1 MSTVWNKIKT
11 SYVFRS
17 LRVRIFLILML
28 VGVIPGI
35 ASHLGIM
42 ERYTHNA
49 IEVRSKEVQTQIKIL
64 ADHLITY
71 NYLLDNRNE
80 VVNAE
85 LAQISTLY
93 DGRIL
98 IIDQNLKL

>member
-1 MSTVWNKIKT
+1 MSIVWNKIKT

-49 IEVRSKEVQTQIKIL
+49 MEVRSKEVQTQIKIL
-64 ADHLITY
+64 
-71 NYLLDNRNE
+71 LL
-80 VVNAE
+80 VF
-85 LAQISTLY
+85 LSLY
-93 DGRIL
+93 HSSPKQLSLRL
-98 IIDQNLKL
+98 EQ